1 VSLKLY
7 MDVHILS
14 AITEGLRRR
23 GVDVLTSQEDGTRT
37 LADPPLLDRATA
49 LGRVLFSQ
57 DEDLLRE
64 AVRRQCSS
72 EPFAGVISTRKSR
85 VPIGKCIDD
94 LELLAKALEPE
105 EIDGRVEY
113 IPL

>member
-1 VSLKLY
+1 
-7 MDVHILS
+7 MDVHVLS
-14 AITEGLRRR
+14 AITNGLRQR

-37 LADPPLLDRATA
+37 LADPLLLDRAQE

-64 AVRRQCSS
+64 AARRQRSG
-72 EPFAGVISTRKSR
+72 EAFAGVISTRQSR
-85 VPIGKCIDD
+85 VPIGRCIDD
-94 LELLAKALEPE
+94 LELLAGVFDPE
-105 EIDGRVEY
+105 EFMNRVEY